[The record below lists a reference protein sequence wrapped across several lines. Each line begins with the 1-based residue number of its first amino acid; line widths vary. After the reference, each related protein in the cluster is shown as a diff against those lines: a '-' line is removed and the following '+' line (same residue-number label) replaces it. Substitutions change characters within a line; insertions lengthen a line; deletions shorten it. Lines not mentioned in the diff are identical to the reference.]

1 MVERI
6 LHQIRLIPNFQNRV
20 KIMTVNFNEA
30 SEESRQDHH
39 SGARDFVFWN
49 LPQVGRADMLHLKIL
64 SSGPA
69 QESKC
74 SNRYFQESNPK
85 VIYQTDCRQNL
96 MRNN

>member
-1 MVERI
+1 
-6 LHQIRLIPNFQNRV
+6 
-20 KIMTVNFNEA
+20 MTVNFNEA

-49 LPQVGRADMLHLKIL
+49 LPQVGKADLQHLKIL